1 MTDKKTNEMLNLENL
16 DEVSG
21 GTNIEC
27 KELKNALPK
36 VDGFFGK
43 RKPTEK
49 EVCQWLD
56 KNIGVKATLHDG
68 FFLDL
73 QTTRATRTCTKTN
86 RRASTSPTK
95 KPCRRL
101 KASSTDNGQARTKI
115 PPASIDGIF
124 FARRA
129 TLLFS
134 CPRVKSLQTR

>member
-56 KNIGVKATLHDG
+56 KNIDVKATLHDG
-68 FFLDL
+68 FFLDPSDDAGDSNL
-73 QTTRATRTCTKTN
+73 YKDKSTGKYISHEETMSKIKGFVN
-86 RRASTSPTK
+86 R
-95 KPCRRL
+95 
-101 KASSTDNGQARTKI
+101 
-115 PPASIDGIF
+115 
-124 FARRA
+124 
-129 TLLFS
+129 
-134 CPRVKSLQTR
+134 